1 MTNQNYPTINSR
13 TLVYKGGYKNMDDKE
28 ELSYSLHL
36 SNDKNKSKKARR
48 SVKNTETGT
57 TSLSNNAIQNHQQ
70 LSKVDKHNLRKYDD
84 DKELICT
91 IKGTSSVVED
101 TKNLYLE
108 LFEDARI
115 KYNEKQTRNDRKIEN
130 YFNHISNDN
139 KRDLACEII
148 IELGDMDFWVDKD
161 DKFKKKMVEVFKE
174 QIIDLEEVV
183 PNFKVA
189 NATIHFDESSPH
201 LHIVGV
207 PFKEGMKN
215 GMEKQVGKSDVFNK
229 ISLKEIQDK
238 MREYCINSFNRI
250 YHLNYTLKIKEEGRN
265 VDINV
270 ANMNEY
276 KKFKREQEK
285 YKKQLKELKNKAD
298 ELQNKSS
305 EINDIIDNLKPTL
318 MNKNNYFISSENI
331 DKVKKY
337 IEQTNDTT
345 SNLREANDINIVLK
359 KYEDDLREHSNEV
372 RNLKKK
378 IKTRDDRI
386 EELEID
392 LNDANVTID
401 ELEDKV
407 SELEKIVDYFKELW
421 KKFIEFLQN
430 KFFSNDKYDEIIND
444 LYDED
449 ILDENDIDTIQN
461 NSKGKDDFDRDL

>member
-1 MTNQNYPTINSR
+1 M
-13 TLVYKGGYKNMDDKE
+13 E
-28 ELSYSLHL
+28 EEKVLSYSLHL

-48 SVKNTETGT
+48 SAKNTETGT
-57 TSLSNNAIQNHQQ
+57 TSLSNNAKQNARA

-84 DKELICT
+84 DKDLICT

-108 LFEDARI
+108 LFEEARI

-148 IELGDMDFWVDKD
+148 IELGDMDFWAEQD
-161 DKFKKKMVEVFKE
+161 DKFWHKMTDVFKE
-174 QIIDLEEVV
+174 QINDLEEVV
-183 PNFKVA
+183 PNFRIA

-201 LHIVGV
+201 LHVVGV
-207 PFKEGMKN
+207 PFKVGMKN
-215 GMEKQVGKSDVFNK
+215 GMERQVGKSDVFTK
-229 ISLKEIQDK
+229 ESLRVVQDK
-238 MREYCINSFNRI
+238 MRLYCINSFNRT
-250 YHLNYTLKIKEEGRN
+250 YNLNYTLKLKEEGRN

-285 YKKQLKELKNKAD
+285 YKKQLKELNNKTD
-298 ELQNKSS
+298 ELQNKSN
-305 EINDIIDNLKPTL
+305 EIIDIIDNLKPTI
-318 MNKNNYFISSENI
+318 MNKNNYSISSDDV
-331 DKVKKY
+331 DKIKKY

-345 SNLREANDINIVLK
+345 SNLRHANDINIVLK
-359 KYEDDLREHSNEV
+359 RYEDDLREHSNEV

-386 EELEID
+386 EELECD
-392 LNDANVTID
+392 LNYANDTID

-407 SELEKIVDYFKELW
+407 SALQEALDYFKELR
-421 KKFIEFLQN
+421 KKFIKFLQD
-430 KFFSNDKYDEIIND
+430 KFFSNNKYDNFIND
-444 LYDED
+444 LYEKN
-449 ILDENDIDTIQN
+449 ILDDNDLDIIQN
-461 NSKGKDDFDRDL
+461 NFKEKNDFER

>member
-1 MTNQNYPTINSR
+1 M
-13 TLVYKGGYKNMDDKE
+13 E

-36 SNDKNKSKKARR
+36 SNDKNKSKKAKR
-48 SVKNTETGT
+48 SIKNTETGT

-84 DKELICT
+84 EKELVYT
-91 IKGTSSVVED
+91 IKGTSSIVED

-115 KYNEKQTRNDRKIEN
+115 KYNEKQTRNDRKIES

-161 DKFKKKMVEVFKE
+161 DKFKKKMVEFFKE
-174 QIIDLEEVV
+174 QIVDLEEVV
-183 PNFKVA
+183 PNFKIA

-207 PFKEGMKN
+207 PFKDGMKN

-229 ISLKEIQDK
+229 VSLKEIQDK
-238 MREYCINSFNRI
+238 MRLYCINSFNRI
-250 YHLNYTLKIKEEGRN
+250 YNLNYTLKVKEEGRN

-285 YKKQLKELKNKAD
+285 YKKQLKELNNKAN
-298 ELQNKSS
+298 ELQNKSN
-305 EINDIIDNLKPTL
+305 EINDIIDNLKPTI
-318 MNKNNYFISSENI
+318 MNKYNYSISSEEVNKI
-331 DKVKKY
+331 KKY

-345 SNLREANDINIVLK
+345 SNLRDANDINIVLK

-378 IKTRDDRI
+378 IKTRDDKI
-386 EELEID
+386 EELEYD
-392 LNDANVTID
+392 LNCANENID

-407 SELEKIVDYFKELW
+407 SELQKIVDYFKELW

-430 KFFSNDKYDEIIND
+430 KFFSNDKYDDFIND

-449 ILDENDIDTIQN
+449 LLDDNDINIIQN
-461 NSKGKDDFDRDL
+461 NSKNKDDFER

>member
-1 MTNQNYPTINSR
+1 MNE
-13 TLVYKGGYKNMDDKE
+13 KE

-48 SVKNTETGT
+48 SIKNTETGT

-70 LSKVDKHNLRKYDD
+70 LSKVDKHNLRKYDEEQ
-84 DKELICT
+84 ELICT
-91 IKGTSSVVED
+91 IKGTSSIVED
-101 TKNLYLE
+101 TKNLYLD

-161 DKFKKKMVEVFKE
+161 DKFRKKMIEVFKE
-174 QIIDLEEVV
+174 QINDLEEVV
-183 PNFKVA
+183 PNFKIA

-207 PFKEGMKN
+207 PFKDGMKN

-238 MREYCINSFNRI
+238 MRVYCINSFNRI
-250 YHLNYTLKIKEEGRN
+250 YNLNYTLKVKEEGRN

-270 ANMNEY
+270 VNMNEY

-285 YKKQLKELKNKAD
+285 YKKQLKELNNKTD
-298 ELQNKSS
+298 ELQNKSN
-305 EINDIIDNLKPTL
+305 EINDIIDNLKPTI
-318 MNKNNYFISSENI
+318 MNKNNYSISNEEVNKI
-331 DKVKKY
+331 KKY

-345 SNLREANDINIVLK
+345 SNLRDANDINIVLK

-378 IKTRDDRI
+378 IQTRDDRI
-386 EELEID
+386 EELEYD
-392 LNDANVTID
+392 LNYANETID

-407 SELEKIVDYFKELW
+407 SELQRIVDYFKELW

-430 KFFSNDKYDEIIND
+430 KFFSNDKYDDLIND

-449 ILDENDIDTIQN
+449 ILDDNDIESIQN
-461 NSKGKDDFDRDL
+461 ISKNKDKDDFER

>member
-1 MTNQNYPTINSR
+1 MN
-13 TLVYKGGYKNMDDKE
+13 DKE

-36 SNDKNKSKKARR
+36 SNDKNKSKKAKR

-91 IKGTSSVVED
+91 IKGTSSIVKD

-108 LFEDARI
+108 LFEDAKI

-148 IELGDMDFWVDKD
+148 IELGDMDFWSDKD
-161 DKFKKKMVEVFKE
+161 DKFKKKMIEVFKE
-174 QIIDLEEVV
+174 QINDLEEVV
-183 PNFKVA
+183 PNFKIA
-189 NATIHFDESSPH
+189 NATVHFDESSPH

-207 PFKEGMKN
+207 PFKDGMKN

-238 MREYCINSFNRI
+238 MRVYCINSFNRI

-285 YKKQLKELKNKAD
+285 YKKQLKELNNKAD
-298 ELQNKSS
+298 ELQNKSN
-305 EINDIIDNLKPTL
+305 EVNDIINNLKPTI
-318 MNKNNYFISSENI
+318 MNKNNFTISNEDI
-331 DKVKKY
+331 DKIKNY

-345 SNLREANDINIVLK
+345 SNLRDANDINIVLK

-386 EELEID
+386 EELEYD
-392 LNDANVTID
+392 LNDANEIID

-407 SELEKIVDYFKELW
+407 SELQKIVDYFKELW
-421 KKFIEFLQN
+421 KKFIEFLQD
-430 KFFSNDKYDEIIND
+430 KFFSTNKYDDVIND

-449 ILDENDIDTIQN
+449 VLDDNEMDMIQN
-461 NSKGKDDFDRDL
+461 NKNNDKSDDFER

>member
-1 MTNQNYPTINSR
+1 MN
-13 TLVYKGGYKNMDDKE
+13 DKE

-91 IKGTSSVVED
+91 IKGTSSIVED
-101 TKNLYLE
+101 TKNLYLD

-115 KYNEKQTRNDRKIEN
+115 KYNERQNRNDRMIEN

-148 IELGDMDFWVDKD
+148 IELGDMDFWDDKD
-161 DKFKKKMVEVFKE
+161 DKFKHKMVEVFKE
-174 QIIDLEEVV
+174 QIVDLEEVV
-183 PNFKVA
+183 PNFKIA

-207 PFKEGMKN
+207 PFKDGMKN

-250 YHLNYTLKIKEEGRN
+250 YHLNYTLKEKEEGRN

-285 YKKQLKELKNKAD
+285 YKKQLKELNNKAD
-298 ELQNKSS
+298 ELQNKSN
-305 EINDIIDNLKPTL
+305 EVNDIIDNLKPTI
-318 MNKNNYFISSENI
+318 MNKNNFTISNEEVNKI
-331 DKVKKY
+331 KKY

-345 SNLREANDINIVLK
+345 SNLRDANDINIVLK

-386 EELEID
+386 EELEYD
-392 LNDANVTID
+392 LNDANETID
-401 ELEDKV
+401 ELKDKV
-407 SELEKIVDYFKELW
+407 LELQKVVDYFKELW
-421 KKFIEFLQN
+421 NKFIKFLQD
-430 KFFSNDKYDEIIND
+430 KFFSNDKYDDFIND

-449 ILDENDIDTIQN
+449 ILDENYIDIIQN
-461 NSKGKDDFDRDL
+461 NKNNDKKDDFER

>member
-1 MTNQNYPTINSR
+1 MN
-13 TLVYKGGYKNMDDKE
+13 DKE

-36 SNDKNKSKKARR
+36 SNDKNKSKKAKR

-91 IKGTSSVVED
+91 IKGTSSIVED

-108 LFEDARI
+108 LFEDAKI

-148 IELGDMDFWVDKD
+148 IELGDMDFWSDKD
-161 DKFKKKMVEVFKE
+161 DKFKKKMIEVFKE
-174 QIIDLEEVV
+174 QINDLEEVV
-183 PNFKVA
+183 PNFKIA
-189 NATIHFDESSPH
+189 NATVHFDESSPH

-207 PFKEGMKN
+207 PFKDGMKN

-238 MREYCINSFNRI
+238 MRVYCINSFNRI
-250 YHLNYTLKIKEEGRN
+250 YHLNYTLKVKEEGRN

-285 YKKQLKELKNKAD
+285 YKKQLKELNNKAD
-298 ELQNKSS
+298 ELQNKSN
-305 EINDIIDNLKPTL
+305 EVNDIINNLKPTI
-318 MNKNNYFISSENI
+318 MNKNNFTISNEDI
-331 DKVKKY
+331 DKIKNY

-345 SNLREANDINIVLK
+345 SNLRDANDINIVLK

-386 EELEID
+386 EELEYD
-392 LNDANVTID
+392 LNDANEIID

-407 SELEKIVDYFKELW
+407 SELQKIVDYFKELW
-421 KKFIEFLQN
+421 KKFIEFLQD
-430 KFFSNDKYDEIIND
+430 KFFSTNKYDDVIND

-449 ILDENDIDTIQN
+449 VLDDNEMDMIQN
-461 NSKGKDDFDRDL
+461 NKNNDKSDDFER

>member
-1 MTNQNYPTINSR
+1 MN
-13 TLVYKGGYKNMDDKE
+13 DKE

-84 DKELICT
+84 DKELIYT
-91 IKGTSSVVED
+91 IRGTSSIVED

-139 KRDLACEII
+139 KTDLACEII
-148 IELGDMDFWVDKD
+148 IELGDMDFWIDKD
-161 DKFKKKMVEVFKE
+161 DKFKKKMTEVFKE
-174 QIIDLEEVV
+174 QIADLEEVV
-183 PNFKVA
+183 PNFKIA

-201 LHIVGV
+201 LHIVGI
-207 PFKEGMKN
+207 PFKDGMKN

-238 MREYCINSFNRI
+238 MRLYCINSFNRI
-250 YHLNYTLKIKEEGRN
+250 YNLNYTLKIKEEGRN

-270 ANMNEY
+270 VNMNEY

-285 YKKQLKELKNKAD
+285 YKKQLKELYNKTD
-298 ELQNKSS
+298 ELQNKSN
-305 EINDIIDNLKPTL
+305 EINDIINNLKPTI
-318 MNKNNYFISSENI
+318 MNKNNYSISSEEVNKI
-331 DKVKKY
+331 KKY

-345 SNLREANDINIVLK
+345 SNLRNANDINIVLK

-372 RNLKKK
+372 RNLKMK

-386 EELEID
+386 EELEYD
-392 LNDANVTID
+392 LNCANDSIY
-401 ELEDKV
+401 ELEEKV
-407 SELEKIVDYFKELW
+407 STLQETLNYFKDLW
-421 KKFIEFLQN
+421 QKFIKFLQD
-430 KFFSNDKYDEIIND
+430 KFFSTNKYDDFIND

-449 ILDENDIDTIQN
+449 ILDDNEIDIIQN
-461 NSKGKDDFDRDL
+461 NSKNKDDLER

>member
-1 MTNQNYPTINSR
+1 M
-13 TLVYKGGYKNMDDKE
+13 E

-36 SNDKNKSKKARR
+36 SNDKNKSKKAKR

-57 TSLSNNAIQNHQQ
+57 TSLSNNAIQNRQQ

-91 IKGTSSVVED
+91 IKGTFSIVED

-148 IELGDMDFWVDKD
+148 IELGDMDFWADKD
-161 DKFKKKMVEVFKE
+161 DNFKHKMTKVFKE
-174 QIIDLEEVV
+174 QIIDLEEVI
-183 PNFKVA
+183 PNFRIA

-207 PFKEGMKN
+207 PFKDGMKN

-238 MREYCINSFNRI
+238 MRVYCINSFNRI
-250 YHLNYTLKIKEEGRN
+250 YHLNYTLKEKEEGRN

-285 YKKQLKELKNKAD
+285 YKKQLKELNNKTD
-298 ELQNKSS
+298 ELQYKSN
-305 EINDIIDNLKPTL
+305 EINDIIDNLKPTI
-318 MNKNNYFISSENI
+318 MNKNNYSISNEEVNKI
-331 DKVKKY
+331 KKY

-345 SNLREANDINIVLK
+345 SNLRDANDINIVLK

-386 EELEID
+386 EELEYD
-392 LNDANVTID
+392 LNDANETID

-407 SELEKIVDYFKELW
+407 SELQKIVDYFKELW
-421 KKFIEFLQN
+421 EKFIEFLQN
-430 KFFSNDKYDEIIND
+430 KFFSTNKYDDFIND

-449 ILDENDIDTIQN
+449 ILDDNEIDIIQN
-461 NSKGKDDFDRDL
+461 NKNNDKNDDFER

>member
-1 MTNQNYPTINSR
+1 MN
-13 TLVYKGGYKNMDDKE
+13 DKE

-36 SNDKNKSKKARR
+36 SNDKNKSKKAKR

-91 IKGTSSVVED
+91 IKGTSSIVED
-101 TKNLYLE
+101 TKNLYLD

-161 DKFKKKMVEVFKE
+161 DKFKHKMVEVFKE
-174 QIIDLEEVV
+174 QIADLEEVV
-183 PNFKVA
+183 PNFKIA

-207 PFKEGMKN
+207 PFKDGMKN
-215 GMEKQVGKSDVFNK
+215 GMSKQVGKSDVFNK

-238 MREYCINSFNRI
+238 MRVYCINSFNRI
-250 YHLNYTLKIKEEGRN
+250 YHLNYTLKEKEEGRN

-285 YKKQLKELKNKAD
+285 YKEQLKELNSKTD
-298 ELQNKSS
+298 DLQNKSI
-305 EINDIIDNLKPTL
+305 EINDIIDNLKPTI
-318 MNKNNYFISSENI
+318 MNKNNYSISSEEVNKI
-331 DKVKKY
+331 KKY

-345 SNLREANDINIVLK
+345 SNLRDANDINIVLR

-386 EELEID
+386 EELEYD
-392 LNDANVTID
+392 LNDANETID

-407 SELEKIVDYFKELW
+407 SELQKIVDYFKELW

-430 KFFSNDKYDEIIND
+430 KFFSTNKYDDFIND

-449 ILDENDIDTIQN
+449 ILDDNEIIIIQN
-461 NSKGKDDFDRDL
+461 NKNIDKILVSV

>member
-1 MTNQNYPTINSR
+1 ME
-13 TLVYKGGYKNMDDKE
+13 YKE
-28 ELSYSLHL
+28 ALSYSLHL

-48 SVKNTETGT
+48 SIKNTETGT

-101 TKNLYLE
+101 IKNLYLE

-148 IELGDMDFWVDKD
+148 IELGDMDFWIDKD
-161 DKFKKKMVEVFKE
+161 DKFKHNMTEVFKE
-174 QIIDLEEVV
+174 QILDLEEVV
-183 PNFKVA
+183 PNFKIA

-207 PFKEGMKN
+207 PFKDGMKN
-215 GMEKQVGKSDVFNK
+215 GMEKQVGKSDVFTK
-229 ISLKEIQDK
+229 VSLKNIQDK

-250 YHLNYTLKIKEEGRN
+250 YHLNYTLKVKEEGRN

-285 YKKQLKELKNKAD
+285 YKKQLKELNSKTD
-298 ELQNKSS
+298 DLQNKSS
-305 EINDIIDNLKPTL
+305 EINDIIDNLKPTI
-318 MNKNNYFISSENI
+318 MNKNNYSISSEDVNKI
-331 DKVKKY
+331 KKY

-345 SNLREANDINIVLK
+345 SNLRNANDINVVLQ

-378 IKTRDDRI
+378 IKTREDRI
-386 EELEID
+386 EKLEDD
-392 LNDANVTID
+392 LNFANETID

-407 SELEKIVDYFKELW
+407 SELQKIVDYFKELW
-421 KKFIEFLQN
+421 KKFVEFLQN
-430 KFFSNDKYDEIIND
+430 KFFSNDKYDDFIND

-449 ILDENDIDTIQN
+449 ILDDNDMAIIQN
-461 NSKGKDDFDRDL
+461 NKDNEKDDLER

>member
-1 MTNQNYPTINSR
+1 MN
-13 TLVYKGGYKNMDDKE
+13 DKE

-36 SNDKNKSKKARR
+36 GNDKNKSKRARR
-48 SVKNTETGT
+48 TAKTNDTNT
-57 TSLSNNAIQNHQQ
+57 TSFNNNAIQNHQQ

-91 IKGTSSVVED
+91 IKGTSSIVED

-115 KYNEKQTRNDRKIEN
+115 KYNEKQNRNDRKIEN

-148 IELGDMDFWVDKD
+148 IELGDMDFWADKD
-161 DKFKKKMVEVFKE
+161 DKFKHKMIEVFKE
-174 QIIDLEEVV
+174 QISDLEDVV
-183 PNFKVA
+183 PNFKIA

-207 PFKEGMKN
+207 PFKDGMKN

-229 ISLKEIQDK
+229 ISLVNIQDK

-250 YHLNYTLKIKEEGRN
+250 YHLNYTLKEKEEGRN

-285 YKKQLKELKNKAD
+285 YKNQLKELNSKTD
-298 ELQNKSS
+298 ELQNKSN
-305 EINDIIDNLKPTL
+305 EINNIIDNLKPTIT
-318 MNKNNYFISSENI
+318 NKNNFTISNENI
-331 DKVKKY
+331 DKIKKY

-345 SNLREANDINIVLK
+345 SNLREANDINIILK
-359 KYEDDLREHSNEV
+359 RYEDDLREPSNEV

-378 IKTRDDRI
+378 IKIRDDRI
-386 EELEID
+386 EELEYD
-392 LNDANVTID
+392 LNDANETID

-407 SELEKIVDYFKELW
+407 SELQKIVDYFKELW
-421 KKFIEFLQN
+421 EKFIEFLQS
-430 KFFSNDKYDEIIND
+430 KFFSNDKYDDFIND
-444 LYDED
+444 LYNED
-449 ILDENDIDTIQN
+449 ILDDNDIDMIHN
-461 NSKGKDDFDRDL
+461 NKNNNKSDDFER

>member
-1 MTNQNYPTINSR
+1 ME
-13 TLVYKGGYKNMDDKE
+13 YKE
-28 ELSYSLHL
+28 ALSYSLHL

-48 SVKNTETGT
+48 SIKNTETGT

-91 IKGTSSVVED
+91 IKGTSFVVED
-101 TKNLYLE
+101 IKNLYLE

-148 IELGDMDFWVDKD
+148 IELGDMDFWIDKD
-161 DKFKKKMVEVFKE
+161 DKFKHKMTEVFKE
-174 QIIDLEEVV
+174 LILDLEEVV
-183 PNFKVA
+183 PNFKIA

-207 PFKEGMKN
+207 PFKDGMKN
-215 GMEKQVGKSDVFNK
+215 GMEKQVGKSDVFTK
-229 ISLKEIQDK
+229 VSLKNIQDK

-250 YHLNYTLKIKEEGRN
+250 YHLNYTLKVKEEGRN

-285 YKKQLKELKNKAD
+285 YKKQLKELNSKTD
-298 ELQNKSS
+298 DLQNKSS
-305 EINDIIDNLKPTL
+305 EINDIIDNLKPTI
-318 MNKNNYFISSENI
+318 MNKNNYSISSEDVNKI
-331 DKVKKY
+331 KKY

-345 SNLREANDINIVLK
+345 SNLRNANDINVVLQ

-378 IKTRDDRI
+378 IKTREDRI
-386 EELEID
+386 EKLEDD
-392 LNDANVTID
+392 LNFANETID

-407 SELEKIVDYFKELW
+407 SELQKIVDYFKELW
-421 KKFIEFLQN
+421 KKFVEFLQN
-430 KFFSNDKYDEIIND
+430 KFFSNDKYDDFIND

-449 ILDENDIDTIQN
+449 ILDDNDMAIIQN
-461 NSKGKDDFDRDL
+461 NKDNEKDDLER

>member
-1 MTNQNYPTINSR
+1 MN
-13 TLVYKGGYKNMDDKE
+13 DKE

-207 PFKEGMKN
+207 PFKDGMKN

-298 ELQNKSS
+298 ELQNKSN

-421 KKFIEFLQN
+421 KKFIEFLQD
-430 KFFSNDKYDEIIND
+430 KFFSNDKYDDFIND

-449 ILDENDIDTIQN
+449 ILDNYDIDIIQN
-461 NSKGKDDFDRDL
+461 NAKDKDDLER

>member
-13 TLVYKGGYKNMDDKE
+13 TLVYKGGYKNMNDKE

-84 DKELICT
+84 DKELIYT
-91 IKGTSSVVED
+91 IRGTSSIVED

-108 LFEDARI
+108 LFENARI
-115 KYNEKQTRNDRKIEN
+115 KYNEKQTRNDRKIEK

-161 DKFKKKMVEVFKE
+161 DKFKHKMIEVFRE
-174 QIIDLEEVV
+174 QIADLEEVV
-183 PNFKVA
+183 PNFKIA

-207 PFKEGMKN
+207 PFKDRMKN

-229 ISLKEIQDK
+229 ISLVNIQDK

-276 KKFKREQEK
+276 KKFKQEQEK
-285 YKKQLKELKNKAD
+285 YKKQLKELNSKAD
-298 ELQNKSS
+298 ELQNKSN
-305 EINDIIDNLKPTL
+305 EINGIIDNLKPTI
-318 MNKNNYFISSENI
+318 MNKSNYTISNEDV
-331 DKVKKY
+331 DKIKKY

-345 SNLREANDINIVLK
+345 SNLRDANDINIVLQ

-386 EELEID
+386 EELEYD
-392 LNDANVTID
+392 LNDANETID

-407 SELEKIVDYFKELW
+407 SELQNIVDYFKKLW

-430 KFFSNDKYDEIIND
+430 KFFSNDKYDDFIND

-449 ILDENDIDTIQN
+449 ILDDNVIEMIQN
-461 NSKGKDDFDRDL
+461 NKNNDKSDDFER

>member
-1 MTNQNYPTINSR
+1 MN
-13 TLVYKGGYKNMDDKE
+13 DKE

-70 LSKVDKHNLRKYDD
+70 LSKVDKHNLRKYDEEQ
-84 DKELICT
+84 ELICT
-91 IKGTSSVVED
+91 IKGTSSIVED
-101 TKNLYLE
+101 TKNLYLD

-148 IELGDMDFWVDKD
+148 IELGDMDFWADKD
-161 DKFKKKMVEVFKE
+161 DKFRKKMIEVFKE
-174 QIIDLEEVV
+174 QIVDLEEVV
-183 PNFKVA
+183 PNFKIA
-189 NATIHFDESSPH
+189 NATIHYDESSPH

-207 PFKEGMKN
+207 PFKDGMKN

-229 ISLKEIQDK
+229 ISLTNIQDK

-250 YHLNYTLKIKEEGRN
+250 YHLNYTLKLKEEGRN

-285 YKKQLKELKNKAD
+285 YKKQLKELNIKAD
-298 ELQNKSS
+298 ELQNKSN
-305 EINDIIDNLKPTL
+305 EISDIIDNLKPTI
-318 MNKNNYFISSENI
+318 MNKNNYSISNEDVNKI
-331 DKVKKY
+331 RNY

-345 SNLREANDINIVLK
+345 SNLRNSNDINVVLQ

-386 EELEID
+386 EELEYD
-392 LNDANVTID
+392 LNNANDSIY

-407 SELEKIVDYFKELW
+407 SKLEETLKYFKELW

-430 KFFSNDKYDEIIND
+430 KFFSSDKYDEVIND

-449 ILDENDIDTIQN
+449 ILDDDEIDIIQN
-461 NSKGKDDFDRDL
+461 NKNNEKNDDFER